1 MTPPSPLN
9 TRCARRDVRRTT
21 SHIDRR
27 RPRPNALGVK
37 LRRGNP
43 SGVTQRRAGADDGRA
58 HARPHLYGRQ

>member
-9 TRCARRDVRRTT
+9 TRRTLRDVRRTT

-27 RPRPNALGVK
+27 RPRVGTLGVK
-37 LRRGNP
+37 LRPGNP
-43 SGVTQRRAGADDGRA
+43 NSVTQRRAGADDGRA